1 MDKSKKNVKVIAFGR
16 RIRQIRNL
24 ERKLE
29 CFESEMDRLA
39 KEIDDILAENN
50 WPSDP
55 FKDFYLTCERNKM
68 DALYDEINN
77 IRDAIDKIEKNVIEI
92 RIRF

>member
-29 CFESEMDRLA
+29 CFKSEMDRLA

-55 FKDFYLTCERNKM
+55 FERFRLTYEHNKM
-68 DALYDEINN
+68 DTLYDEIND